1 MNEIDPASNGSIT
14 TTDQEPTSSA
24 PNHTSPLL
32 SSLLSNGQQNSA
44 SHHRASPSSHHN
56 HGVMP
61 TTNDT
66 NNSNAFMTNNSRRSD
81 DLTTTTHNNHRKYS
95 SLSDIL
101 QRNNNN
107 NKVPTDDDPPASQ
120 SARSILE
127 NCLMKPSSLL
137 KSSNYQNQNSQQQ
150 PQQSQSESQ
159 VMDHHH
165 HSSPTTSS
173 VLKYAASSSEDNRKV
188 EPIKINLNRDREP
201 IRTVIKLPSQNDTDT
216 SPSVIKSSI
225 NNSTVSPTLSSS
237 SHSSESSYD
246 NCNSASDGRSTIQ
259 VIPKIHIRTL
269 LNPDGASLNHDTL
282 SEPHIVPKLKIT
294 GLSSPPHEQQ
304 VKEYSSV
311 NSNNESSPAIPK
323 ITIKKDNNDYHLN
336 NDNAIPRLHIK
347 TNHHHHHHHAKEEKI
362 PKMMVSKII
371 DSQDTIPKL
380 TLKVN
385 NSSASPTFEKV
396 VPKLLVKIP
405 KEPEQ
410 EIESSSCSPTPS
422 PPPSPSPIV
431 SKLNIKPIP
440 PPSEVK
446 EVPKTVKNCVD
457 AAGSP
462 PSSDMKFSINRLMA
476 SSEKESDEPLEIN
489 TTTHVIKNSDSGLDS
504 PRIILKI
511 NKTNNESITS
521 EIVPQPTT
529 ETLQKSSS
537 TNASNHKRPH
547 SNEAVS
553 HVDAA
558 EVVNKKPKLDG
569 NNDELIIINDSD
581 TSSSDNTSQKNHK
594 PAEHQQ
600 NDKQE
605 LAEAAAVAAP
615 VQEIAKPTRSLRQRR
630 NHEAK
635 KEPPPPPV
643 AMDIDSNNSKEN
655 SLPDTDPLALSN
667 DATSNTNSMDDST
680 APTPKRGRGRP
691 KKIVSEKV
699 SIVNEDSMKSQDR
712 IELQPIV
719 DLSRDAPS
727 PLPEPTESSP
737 AVGDET
743 ITKKTPG
750 TRGRGRGRGRG
761 KRVVEVVKNGKP
773 VQITL
778 EGHDDDDSPSFSL
791 YNRSARGGFN
801 NSSLKKARG
810 GRGRGRGRGTPTGT
824 TFLTPEKLK
833 ESTFTTPDQTSR
845 KKLFN
850 TPSIFEED
858 TRMSIGG
865 DSSSQ
870 TPMKSSDM
878 FSNEESQSSQL
889 SSASNTVEGSTS
901 RKRSKKMEV
910 CEPEG

>member
-24 PNHTSPLL
+24 NSHTSPLL
-32 SSLLSNGQQNSA
+32 SSLLSNGQQNIVNL
-44 SHHRASPSSHHN
+44 HRASPSSATGHLN

-61 TTNDT
+61 TNATTNDT
-66 NNSNAFMTNNSRRSD
+66 NNSNAFMTNNSRRSE
-81 DLTTTTHNNHRKYS
+81 DLTINNHRKYS
-95 SLSDIL
+95 NLSDLL

-107 NKVPTDDDPPASQ
+107 NKVPTDDDSSSSPSTK
-120 SARSILE
+120 SILE
-127 NCLMKPSSLL
+127 NCLMKPSLL
-137 KSSNYQNQNSQQQ
+137 KSNYQN

-159 VMDHHH
+159 GMDHHH
-165 HSSPTTSS
+165 SPTTSS
-173 VLKYAASSSEDNRKV
+173 VLKYAPSSSEDNRKV

-201 IRTVIKLPSQNDTDT
+201 IRTVIKLPSQNDTET

-246 NCNSASDGRSTIQ
+246 NCNSASDGRPSIQ
-259 VIPKIHIRTL
+259 VIPKLHIRNL
-269 LNPDGASLNHDTL
+269 MDSGSLNHEQ
-282 SEPHIVPKLKIT
+282 SEPHIVPKIKIT

-311 NSNNESSPAIPK
+311 NSNIESSPAIPK

-336 NDNAIPRLHIK
+336 NDNSIPRLHIK
-347 TNHHHHHHHAKEEKI
+347 NHHHHHHHKDEKPKSSV
-362 PKMMVSKII
+362 PKMMVSKIT
-371 DSQDTIPKL
+371 DSLDTIPKL
-380 TLKVN
+380 TLKQVN

-405 KEPEQ
+405 KEPEPEQ
-410 EIESSSCSPTPS
+410 VESSSCSPTPS
-422 PPPSPSPIV
+422 PPQSPSPII
-431 SKLNIKPIP
+431 SKLIIKPIP
-440 PPSEVK
+440 LPTDK

-457 AAGSP
+457 AGSP
-462 PSSDMKFSINRLMA
+462 PSDMKFSINRLIG
-476 SSEKESDEPLEIN
+476 SNEKESAEPLEIN

-529 ETLQKSSS
+529 ETVQKSS
-537 TNASNHKRPH
+537 TNTSNHKRPH
-547 SNEAVS
+547 SNDTS
-553 HVDAA
+553 IVDVP
-558 EVVNKKPKLDG
+558 EVVNKKPKLDK

-581 TSSSDNTSQKNHK
+581 TSSSDNSPQKNHK
-594 PAEHQQ
+594 APASEEQM
-600 NDKQE
+600 QE
-605 LAEAAAVAAP
+605 QPETP
-615 VQEIAKPTRSLRQRR
+615 IQEIVKPVRSLRQRR

-635 KEPPPPPV
+635 KEPPPPPI

-655 SLPDTDPLALSN
+655 SLPEIDPLALSN
-667 DATSNTNSMDDST
+667 DATSNTNSMDDSVT
-680 APTPKRGRGRP
+680 PTPKRGRGRP
-691 KKIVSEKV
+691 KKIVTEKP
-699 SIVNEDSMKSQDR
+699 SIVNENSTKSQDLDTPQT
-712 IELQPIV
+712 I
-719 DLSRDAPS
+719 DLSQDAQS
-727 PLPEPTESSP
+727 PFPPLFDESSSV
-737 AVGDET
+737 ATVDET
-743 ITKKTPG
+743 GSTKKTPG
-750 TRGRGRGRGRG
+750 TRGRGRGRGRA

-791 YNRSARGGFN
+791 YNRSLRGGYN
-801 NSSLKKARG
+801 NSGNKKPRSA
-810 GRGRGRGRGTPTGT
+810 RGRGRGRGTPSGS

-833 ESTFTTPDQTSR
+833 ETTFTSPEQTNR

-878 FSNEESQSSQL
+878 FSNEESQSSLL
-889 SSASNTVEGSTS
+889 SSTSNTVEGSVS
-901 RKRSKKMEV
+901 KKRSKKMEV